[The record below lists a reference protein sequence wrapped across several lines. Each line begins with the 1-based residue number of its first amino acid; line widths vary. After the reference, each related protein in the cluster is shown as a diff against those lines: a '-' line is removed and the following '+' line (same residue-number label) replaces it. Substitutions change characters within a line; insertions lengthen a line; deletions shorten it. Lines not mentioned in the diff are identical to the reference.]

1 MTLNV
6 SLHATTQDL
15 RDKLMPGV
23 SGMPLGQLHDE
34 LARYNERTGRQVVL
48 GYLLLDGVVTNEAP
62 RKNLH
67 GGGPYPIL

>member
-1 MTLNV
+1 
-6 SLHATTQDL
+6 
-15 RDKLMPGV
+15 MPGV